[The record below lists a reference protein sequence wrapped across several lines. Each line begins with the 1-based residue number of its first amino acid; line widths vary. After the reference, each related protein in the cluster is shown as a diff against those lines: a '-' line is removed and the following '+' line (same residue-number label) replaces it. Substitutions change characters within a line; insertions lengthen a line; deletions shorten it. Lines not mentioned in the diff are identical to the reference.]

1 MKENTKKITI
11 DSLTKGNIWTLS
23 EAELNR
29 IIIDG
34 KKRDDYDEYESHYMN
49 IIRPVFDIQL
59 LDREDEKKVA
69 ELEALHFEIFSYPN
83 DGQNNAMAIR
93 KRPIKKITDLTLENI
108 YHLEASEVLE
118 LIENNLG
125 TGWKGLPLSIQD
137 IIESAFYVDC
147 SVLPE
152 YAMHRK
158 GGIIERRKNDGYDVL
173 ELVRGTWIE
182 GIFIKP
188 KPRFEKPRFET
199 PMMDE
204 DNPEA
209 NDDIEDD
216 DIDDDN
222 DCDNSEDSIESV
234 NFKTKPKRRGGRSK
248 SSNSGSDDDISFE
261 DLDGIDVI
269 DE

>member
-158 GGIIERRKNDGYDVL
+158 GGIVDRRKDDGYDVL

-182 GIFIKP
+182 GIFIKA
-188 KPRFEKPRFET
+188 KPRVEKPKFET
-199 PMMDE
+199 SSSLDE
-204 DNPEA
+204 DGDVE
-209 NDDIEDD
+209 IDD
-216 DIDDDN
+216 DIDDVD
-222 DCDNSEDSIESV
+222 EDTVDEIWDWFNEVEQMTPSQRLAVESK
-234 NFKTKPKRRGGRSK
+234 NWQWL
-248 SSNSGSDDDISFE
+248 I
-261 DLDGIDVI
+261 DLI
-269 DE
+269 